1 MHKTVAEFAVRT
13 ENAVAVSIGRSYIPH
28 PKIRFSGGNI
38 KWYEDKVKQQCSDKN
53 GKGIRDVSGKNI
65 IWRDQLG

>member
-1 MHKTVAEFAVRT
+1 MSTDLKGGEGKVHKTGAGFAVKT

-28 PKIRFSGGNI
+28 PEIRFSGVNI

-53 GKGIRDVSGKNI
+53 G
-65 IWRDQLG
+65 